1 MTYPEMIRAK
11 RDGLALS
18 PEDWRAFVQGI
29 TSGDASDAQ
38 VAAMAMACYY
48 QDLNAAERIAVTLAM
63 RDSGQVLD
71 WSAVP
76 CNGPIFDKHST
87 GGIGDLVSI
96 VLGPLLAACGGYVP
110 MIAGR
115 GLAHTGGTVDK
126 LESIPGYN
134 PHPDPA
140 DFQRIVQR
148 VGVAI
153 AGQTAALAP
162 ADRRLYS
169 LRDVTATVE
178 QVGLITA
185 SILSK
190 KLAAGLEHL
199 VMDIKVGK
207 GAFMQTV
214 EQGRELA
221 QAICDVGTGSGMP
234 TTALLTRM
242 DDPLARSAGNAV
254 EIDEAVALLRGEVR
268 SEPLRQVTW
277 ALAAEL
283 LVNSGLASSLADATR
298 QLDAAWNAG
307 TAYERYA
314 QSVAAMG
321 GQPDAALPSA
331 PIRKPIPVLRPGVV
345 VDIDSRAVGLAVVSL
360 GGGRTRPGAPI
371 DPAVGFTELAFTG
384 ETPNQQ
390 LGVVHARTEAEADA
404 AIRAIQQAYTM
415 GDEAP
420 RATEPI
426 LERVISTHHGQ
437 G

>member
-1 MTYPEMIRAK
+1 MTYPEMIRTK
-11 RDGLALS
+11 RDGLSLS
-18 PEDWRAFVQGI
+18 PADWRTFVRGI

-48 QDLNAAERIAVTLAM
+48 QDLNAEERIAVTLAM

-71 WSAVP
+71 WSAVS
-76 CNGPIFDKHST
+76 CDGPIFDKHST
-87 GGIGDLVSI
+87 GGVGDLVSI
-96 VLGPLLAACGGYVP
+96 ALGPLLAACGGYVP

-162 ADRRLYS
+162 ADRRLYA

-199 VMDIKVGK
+199 VMDIKVGR

-221 QAICDVGTGSGMP
+221 QAICDVGSGSGMP
-234 TTALLTRM
+234 TAALLTRM

-254 EIDEAVALLRGEVR
+254 EIEEAVALLRGEVR
-268 SEPLRQVTW
+268 SEPLKQVTW
-277 ALAAEL
+277 ALASEL
-283 LVNSGLASSLADATR
+283 LVNSGLASDLSEASR
-298 QLDAAWNAG
+298 QLDSAWHAG

-321 GQPDAALPSA
+321 GDPDAALPTA
-331 PIRKPIPVLRPGVV
+331 PIRKAIPLVRPGVV
-345 VDIDSRAVGLAVVSL
+345 VDIDSRAVGLAVVAL
-360 GGGRTRPGAPI
+360 GGGRTRPGALI
-371 DPAVGFTELAFTG
+371 DSAVGLTELAFTG
-384 ETPNQQ
+384 EAPAHQ
-390 LGVVHARTEAEADA
+390 LGVVHARNEADA
-404 AIRAIQQAYTM
+404 EAAIWAIQQAYTM
-415 GDEAP
+415 GEEAP
-420 RATEPI
+420 DATEPI
-426 LERVISTHHGQ
+426 LERVISTNHG
-437 G
+437 